1 MVTCLQSHSSLI
13 QVTVVVAA
21 GIVVV
26 AAGIVVVAA
35 GIVVVAAGIVVV
47 AAGIVVVAAVRQLG
61 KVSSSRWMRKAI
73 KKAK

>member
-1 MVTCLQSHSSLI
+1 
-13 QVTVVVAA
+13 
-21 GIVVV
+21 
-26 AAGIVVVAA
+26 VAA

-61 KVSSSRWMRKAI
+61 KVSPSKGMREAI

>member
-1 MVTCLQSHSSLI
+1 
-13 QVTVVVAA
+13 
-21 GIVVV
+21 V

-61 KVSSSRWMRKAI
+61 KVSSSKGMREAI